1 MNIIKFNWFKV
12 IHISFSGILI
22 NFKRMCSHA
31 YFKTQSLAQFKI
43 SRLFQTL
50 FFFTL
55 SYFLFRI
62 SDPSHSMDANLVK
75 YTIPVIKAMIGYAIA
90 DQVNDIFISN
100 SFKKQ
105 ICFSTNEF
113 FSTGYIYHPLTS
125 QCYAAFTKGP
135 CSSDSEYLILPKTSV
150 IPECIQNPCKRVNY
164 VLFNNVC
171 HQLDKP
177 GPCPVPEL
185 DNVIGVNETTL
196 EIICTKGFEQIIT
209 RFNPNDSK
217 ESTTSTTTTTTTT
230 TESQIVNGAVPYY
243 KRKECFIG
251 GKRWIEETCPQQ
263 IIEKETIDSIFS
275 HPQF

>member
-1 MNIIKFNWFKV
+1 
-12 IHISFSGILI
+12 
-22 NFKRMCSHA
+22 
-31 YFKTQSLAQFKI
+31 
-43 SRLFQTL
+43 
-50 FFFTL
+50 
-55 SYFLFRI
+55 
-62 SDPSHSMDANLVK
+62 MDANLVK

-100 SFKKQ
+100 SFKNFQ
-105 ICFSTNEF
+105 NEIFFSTNIF

-135 CSSDSEYLILPKTSV
+135 CRESEYLILPKTSV
-150 IPECIQNPCKRVNY
+150 IPECIQNPCRRVNF
-164 VLFNNVC
+164 VLFNNAC

-196 EIICTKGFEQIIT
+196 EIICTKGFNNLLT
-209 RFNPNDSK
+209 RIDLNDSK

-230 TESQIVNGAVPYY
+230 TTTESPIVNGAVPYY

-251 GKRWIEETCPQQ
+251 GKRWTAESCPQQ